1 MKTGW
6 KMPAYR
12 ECDQNITRKIRAGQL
27 KYEIKIE
34 ILYRL
39 DEEERHLR

>member
-1 MKTGW
+1 
-6 KMPAYR
+6 MPAYR

-34 ILYRL
+34 IFV
-39 DEEERHLR
+39 

>member
-27 KYEIKIE
+27 KCEIKIE
-34 ILYRL
+34 ILHRL
-39 DEEERHLR
+39 DEDERHLR

>member
-1 MKTGW
+1 MEW

-12 ECDQNITRKIRAGQL
+12 EYDQNTTRKICAGQL

-34 ILYRL
+34 ILHRL
-39 DEEERHLR
+39 NEKERHLR